1 MQTALPASTVKF
13 KVSDESYTFGV
24 MKPNEA
30 SLNLGA

>member
-1 MQTALPASTVKF
+1 METALSASTVKM
-13 KVSDESYTFGV
+13 SGESYTFGV